1 MSFNTTHYI
10 IIVDKQNRKATSR
23 GDPMLVRQATLDDT
37 YAIVALFTSRIAKW
51 QRLNEQGQV
60 EDLPY
65 ENLTIYERWLHGG
78 AWMTLETGVL
88 WLSHLLSGHGLAY
101 VVEIDDDIVAYAETF
116 YDNEFEPLGKHLYL
130 SQMIVS
136 ETCED
141 DVHHNLAD
149 AIIKDA
155 RSVGR
160 LTVSYPEYDTAL
172 ATYYRKY
179 FGANEL
185 IRLARYSLNAHTGQS
200 FYKTRDYDE
209 NDSSQIEGWEMSIGR
224 LTSPRML
231 WETEWT
237 EHWKAISE
245 ITARKKH
252 RLHINAAGHE
262 AIVCYHQQLYNTRSA
277 DVYCW
282 SPKKLSSQLIVAIRD
297 WGHRAGYRT
306 LILALPDHYAKL
318 LPAEAT
324 TEPHYQ
330 VIASVD
336 V

>member
-1 MSFNTTHYI
+1 
-10 IIVDKQNRKATSR
+10 
-23 GDPMLVRQATLDDT
+23 MLVRQATLDDT
-37 YAIVALFTSRIAKW
+37 HAIVTLFRSRIPKW

-65 ENLTIYERWLHGG
+65 DDLTIYERWLHGG

-101 VVEIDDDIVAYAETF
+101 VVEIESSIVAYAEAF
-116 YDNEFEPLGKHLYL
+116 YDHEPEPLGKHLYL
-130 SQMIVS
+130 SQMLVDDS
-136 ETCED
+136 CSD
-141 DVHHNLAD
+141 DVHHKLAD
-149 AIIKDA
+149 AISQDA
-155 RSVGR
+155 RSVGQ
-160 LTVSYPEYDTAL
+160 LTVSYPDYDTAQ

-179 FGANEL
+179 FGANEVL
-185 IRLARYSLNAHTGQS
+185 RLARYSLTAQTGQS
-200 FYKTRDYDE
+200 FYKAREHQDDDI
-209 NDSSQIEGWEMSIGR
+209 NQIEGWEMVVGR
-224 LTSPRML
+224 WTSPRAL

-237 EHWKAISE
+237 EHWTAISE
-245 ITARKKH
+245 ITARTKH

-262 AIVCYHQQLYNTRSA
+262 ALVCYHQQLYNSRAA

-306 LILALPDHYAKL
+306 LIFALPDHYAKL
-318 LPAEAT
+318 LPAESTA
-324 TEPHYQ
+324 ELHHQ
-330 VIASVD
+330 VIASVE

>member
-1 MSFNTTHYI
+1 
-10 IIVDKQNRKATSR
+10 
-23 GDPMLVRQATLDDT
+23 MLVRQATLDDT
-37 YAIVALFTSRIAKW
+37 QAIVTLFRSRIPKW
-51 QRLNEQGQV
+51 QRLNEHGQV

-65 ENLTIYERWLHGG
+65 ANLTIYERWLHGG

-101 VVEIDDDIVAYAETF
+101 VVDNDGEIVAYAEAF
-116 YDNEFEPLGKHLYL
+116 YDNEFQPLGNHLYV
-130 SQMIVS
+130 SQILVDES
-136 ETCED
+136 CAD
-141 DVHHNLAD
+141 NVHHQLAD
-149 AIIKDA
+149 AILQDA
-155 RSVGR
+155 RGVGR
-160 LTVSYPEYDTAL
+160 LTVSYPQYDTAL

-179 FGANEL
+179 FGANEIL
-185 IRLARYSLNAHTGQS
+185 RLTRHSLNAQTGQS
-200 FYKTRDYDE
+200 FYKTRDHHDD
-209 NDSSQIEGWEMSIGR
+209 DSHQIEGWEMSIGR
-224 LTSPRML
+224 LTSPRMV

-237 EHWKAISE
+237 EHWTAIKE

-262 AIVCYHQQLYNTRSA
+262 AIVCYHQQLYNSRAA

-306 LILALPDHYAKL
+306 LILALPDDYAKL

-324 TEPHYQ
+324 AEPHYQ
-330 VIASVD
+330 VIAGVQ